1 MVLQSENEELEQY
14 GGRLCIRVETLP
26 TTDNET
32 SEEILKKVKSLI
44 NEAECD
50 ISDVAIDRAY
60 RIRNGYKDR
69 KSNSFCK
76 SMIVRFATFQHQT
89 MFYRNRSKSK
99 NNAKVKLDL
108 TRKKNMTF
116 TRALESVKKVSIMDY
131 VTVDI
136 NCRLKVVFKSGR
148 SKFFIDDDS
157 LNEAIEHERIQ

>member
-14 GGRLCIRVETLP
+14 GRRLCIRVETLP

-131 VTVDI
+131 VIVDI